1 MSVLVW
7 GMVGAGVVALVA
19 GLVLVRARFRAA
31 AGAGKLI
38 VLGPVFEAV
47 SLAIFSAEH
56 LLAAKGISTIVPKW
70 LPGPMFWAYFFGVAL
85 AAAAI
90 SFIVWWGVRWSAVG
104 LALFFLLIVATVDLP
119 NLQRGLHERLFWIL
133 TARETCFAG
142 GAMVLA
148 GHCVGQTRFA
158 QTARAGLVGVGRFI
172 VGATMVFYGIEHFFY
187 PYNVPGVPLGK
198 MTPAWIP
205 GAVVIAYFVGVVLV
219 AAGVAILIRRGARVA
234 AASAGLVLLLLVAFF
249 YLPIFLTEM
258 HTPLALEGMNYVGDT
273 LLFGATVLLAGWG
286 RDYDSRYG
294 SGLQPSD
301 FSGRGT

>member
-90 SFIVWWGVRWSAVG
+90 SFIVWWGVRWLAVG
-104 LALFFLLIVATVDLP
+104 RAL
-119 NLQRGLHERLFWIL
+119 LFWIL
-133 TARETCFAG
+133 TVRETCFAG

-172 VGATMVFYGIEHFFY
+172 VGATMVCYGIEHFFY

-198 MTPAWIP
+198 MAPARIP

-219 AAGVAILIRRGARVA
+219 AAGVAILIRRVVRVA
-234 AASAGLVLLLLVAFF
+234 AASAGLLLLLLVAFF

>member
-19 GLVLVRARFRAA
+19 GLVLVRARFQVAS
-31 AGAGKLI
+31 GAGKLI

-56 LLAAKGISTIVPKW
+56 FLAARGMMGIVPRW
-70 LPGPMFWAYFFGVAL
+70 LPGPLFWTYFFGVAL

-90 SFIVWWGVRWSAVG
+90 SLIVWRGVRWSAVL

-119 NLQRGLHERLFWIL
+119 NLQKGLHDRFFWIL
-133 TARETCFAG
+133 TVRETCFAG

-158 QTARAGLVGVGRFI
+158 QTARAGLVRLGRFI

-187 PYNVPGVPLGK
+187 PHNVPGVPLEK

-205 GAVVIAYFVGVVLV
+205 VPVVIAYFVGLVLV
-219 AAGVAILIRRGARVA
+219 VAGVALLIRRGVRFA

-249 YLPIFLTEM
+249 YVPIFLTET
-258 HTPLALEGMNYVGDT
+258 HTALALEGMNYVGDT

-286 RDYDSRYG
+286 QD
-294 SGLQPSD
+294 
-301 FSGRGT
+301 GRGGAVR